1 MTPEE
6 PAHPAPRGSYEI
18 PEAAILDC
26 GVGNLFSISCA
37 LQNVGLDT
45 KIISS
50 SRGLRNADAI
60 VLPGVGNFKAG
71 SRNLQILRHH
81 IVTLV
86 ETGVPLLGVCL
97 GMQLLFEKSQESLGD
112 GLSLLEGRVLRLPG
126 SVKTPHMGWNT
137 LEVFKP
143 DGILD
148 GVDGDDHFYFVH
160 SYYADPEDKEVV
172 VAETDYGLSFAS
184 VIARDNVYGTQFHP
198 EKSGRPGEL
207 VLRNFAEIVKR

>member
-1 MTPEE
+1 LTPEE
-6 PAHPAPRGSYEI
+6 PGCPAPRGSYEI
-18 PEAAILDC
+18 PEAAIIDC

-37 LQNVGLDT
+37 LRRGGLDT
-45 KIISS
+45 KIISAS
-50 SRGLRNADAI
+50 SDLRNADAI

-71 SRNLQILRHH
+71 SRNLRILRQD

-86 ETGVPLLGVCL
+86 EAGVPLLGVCL

-112 GLSLLEGRVLRLPG
+112 GLHVLQGKVLRLPW

-148 GVDGDDHFYFVH
+148 GVGGDDYFYFVH
-160 SYYADPEDKEVV
+160 SYYADPEDKDIV

-184 VIARDNVYGTQFHP
+184 AIARGNVYGTQFHP

-207 VLRNFAEIVKR
+207 VLRNFAGIVKR